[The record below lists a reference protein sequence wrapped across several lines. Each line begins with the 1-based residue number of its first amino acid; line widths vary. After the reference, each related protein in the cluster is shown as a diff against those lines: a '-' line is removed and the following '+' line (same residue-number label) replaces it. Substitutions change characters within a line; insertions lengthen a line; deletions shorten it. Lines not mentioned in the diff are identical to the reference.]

1 MVAFENKF
9 KWRLHFRACAYQRP
23 SMLVKPAGHI
33 TPSCLVLVD
42 PALTR
47 WLGECRCRV
56 IVACKKAFSK
66 ARNAPVHCNV
76 HAVAPW
82 ARRLMDRFGLALLP
96 NDKDPGFSLMHRSV
110 LEDLHSEMLQ
120 NNVYNEVSPMVLD
133 RVIFCKS
140 TVCCACA
147 FHVSKATD
155 R

>member
-1 MVAFENKF
+1 
-9 KWRLHFRACAYQRP
+9 
-23 SMLVKPAGHI
+23 
-33 TPSCLVLVD
+33 
-42 PALTR
+42 
-47 WLGECRCRV
+47 
-56 IVACKKAFSK
+56 
-66 ARNAPVHCNV
+66 
-76 HAVAPW
+76 
-82 ARRLMDRFGLALLP
+82 MDRFGLALLP